1 MNTENKTETKNYDLC
16 KIQQRL
22 VAKKDAYNSFGKY
35 KYRSCESILA
45 AVKPI
50 LAEYEMSLVLSDD
63 MVILGD
69 RVYVKAIAT
78 LLDKNGDIVERTSA
92 FAREALMKKGMDE
105 SQCTGSASSYARK
118 YALCG
123 MFAIDDSSVDPDAT
137 NDHSSGTRLTDE
149 ERKRVM
155 NCDSKETL
163 VSVCKELVNAGRN
176 KDEVSKAYKAALSV
190 LSEGNK

>member
-1 MNTENKTETKNYDLC
+1 MNTENKTETKSFDLS

-50 LAEYEMSLVLSDD
+50 LAEYGMSVVLSDD
-63 MVILGD
+63 MVAVGD
-69 RVYVKAIAT
+69 RIYVKAIAT
-78 LLDKNGDIVERTSA
+78 LLDKDGDIVERTTA

-137 NDHSSGTRLTDE
+137 NDHSSGTSLTEADRE
-149 ERKRVM
+149 QIMACRTKADLLAKCR
-155 NCDSKETL
+155 
-163 VSVCKELVNAGRN
+163 ELVDAGKSR
-176 KDEVSKAYKAALSV
+176 DEVSKAYKAASAAL
-190 LSEGNK
+190 